1 MPNDRIVKLEDIR
14 SHCQKCSLYQ
24 LCLPVGLADGDIDRL
39 DAIIKRRR
47 PVEKGEHLYRLGDP
61 FQSLYALRSG
71 SLKSFTTDQH
81 GEEQV
86 IGFHLPGELLGLDAI
101 SSDTHTSSTQALE
114 TTSVCEIPF
123 NRLEELSRK
132 IPGLQHHLFSLMSQE
147 LKEEH
152 CHLAVLAHTPVEGR
166 LANFLF
172 QLSERF
178 RQRGYSATDFN
189 LSMSRNDIANML
201 GMAVETIS
209 RLLGQF
215 QEQGLLRV
223 ERKHVQILDLARLQA
238 LANRCRSERKDQD
251 DDASAS
257 RS

>member
-24 LCLPVGLADGDIDRL
+24 LCLPVGLAEGDIDKL
-39 DAIIKRRR
+39 DEIIKRRR
-47 PVEKGEHLYRLGDP
+47 PVEKGDYLYRIGDP
-61 FQSLYALRSG
+61 FHSLYAVRAG
-71 SLKSFTTDQH
+71 SLKTYTTNQN
-81 GEEQV
+81 GEDQV

-101 SSDTHTSSTQALE
+101 STGVHTSSARALE
-114 TTSVCEIPF
+114 TANVCEIPF
-123 NRLEELSRK
+123 SRLEELSLK
-132 IPGLQHHLFSLMSQE
+132 IPGLQHHMYTLMSQE
-147 LKEEH
+147 LKEDH

-166 LANFLF
+166 LASFLV

-215 QEQGLLRV
+215 QEQGLLYV
-223 ERKHVQILDLARLQA
+223 ERKHVQILDLTRLQA
-238 LANRCRSERKDQD
+238 LAQQCKPDKADS
-251 DDASAS
+251 DDASCS
-257 RS
+257 RT